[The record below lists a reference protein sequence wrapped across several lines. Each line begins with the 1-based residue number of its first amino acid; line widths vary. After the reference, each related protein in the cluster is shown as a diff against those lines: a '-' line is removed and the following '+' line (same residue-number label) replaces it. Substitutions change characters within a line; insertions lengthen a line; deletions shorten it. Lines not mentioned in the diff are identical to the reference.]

1 MTTNKQTIKKHQCRR
16 KLFSIRGAGHR
27 RKRSGERGK
36 EAGKKEGRKK
46 EERKKGGGREGG
58 REAGRKRERKGR
70 RTEISGNLTSM
81 ACMVL
86 QKPKC
91 SQVT

>member
-46 EERKKGGGREGG
+46 EERKKGGREGG
-58 REAGRKRERKGR
+58 RKRSRKEEERKGR
-70 RTEISGNLTSM
+70 RKELSGNLTSM